1 MTSGGYFNVQGE
13 AQVGET
19 IPIASAVWSPAATSV
34 QYQWYR
40 DREPIAGAT
49 SSTYTMTADDQ
60 GQDFS
65 FTETGTVAGY
75 QPYTDTYPSQLY
87 VAGTATLGTIGVITP
102 PQIVGVPQV
111 GKPLQITPGEY
122 DTPDVNVWYVIYGQD
137 GQHWVS
143 ADDPAGYVPPDNEV
157 EEDLGLQFY
166 VYKTGYNIY
175 RSGITWL
182 STPTL
187 PDVFSCGDTGD
198 WQNEPIVGNTV
209 ATLVACNAQPDEMDY
224 QWRADGV
231 DIPGAT
237 SKSIYLT
244 QDMLGEIL
252 SVVVTST
259 RADIAP
265 YTDTE
270 IATEITPVSNGF
282 ALTPTPT
289 ITGNTT
295 YGSTLTAHPGDW
307 GVPGATF
314 DYEWFVGNAAQPW
327 NTTGTFLLGANTV
340 GQKISVQMSA
350 SAPTYFP
357 GFSNKSLPTNAVGV
371 DTMTITGV
379 KLSGHAALNDT
390 LTAVVTSTV
399 GNDAAASYS
408 YQWNSNGI
416 AIPGATS
423 SNYSPQPADYGEKV
437 SVTVSGVTGDF
448 TSNTM
453 TSAGVKVV
461 EGYLNWAIP
470 VIAGTPVVG
479 STLRDNPLV
488 PWGPGPVHIY
498 YYWYEDVD
506 GSQWKLLSRAS
517 TYTPPASM
525 LGHELQLWESASE
538 SHFYPVGTAWTGSQI
553 VVVGRGTITEGS
565 APAVVGLPEVGS
577 ALAASPGAVKPG
589 SGVTYRYQWFSAGT
603 ATGTRTATPG
613 ANSKTYVPATTM
625 VGRFLFVR
633 VTVSAA
639 GYATT
644 SFFSPA
650 SPRVLTPAAD
660 WVAPRSS
667 LHAAPVSPAR
677 AGSPYDTQPEIPGG

>member
-1 MTSGGYFNVQGE
+1 MTMTSGGYFNVPSE

-75 QPYTDTYPSQLY
+75 QPYTYTYPSYLY
-87 VAGTATLGTIGVITP
+87 VAGAATLGTIGVITP

-111 GKPLQITPGEY
+111 GKPLQITPGEF
-122 DTPDVNVWYVIYGQD
+122 DTPDVDVWYDILGQD
-137 GQHWVS
+137 GQHWVD
-143 ADDPAGYVPPDNEV
+143 ADDPAGYVPTDNEV

-166 VYKTGYNIY
+166 VYKTGYTIY
-175 RSGITWL
+175 RSEITWL

-187 PDVFSCGDTGD
+187 PDVFSCGQTHD
-198 WQNEPIVGNTV
+198 WQNQTIVGNTV
-209 ATLVACNAQPDEMDY
+209 STLVACNAQPDEMVY

-270 IATEITPVSNGF
+270 IATEITPVGDGF
-282 ALTPTPT
+282 PVTPTPT
-289 ITGNTT
+289 ITGATT

-307 GVPGATF
+307 EVPGTTF
-314 DYEWFVGNAAQPW
+314 EYEWFVGNAAQPW
-327 NTTGTFLLGANTV
+327 SNTGTFLLGADTV
-340 GQKISVQMSA
+340 GQEISVQVSA

-357 GFSNKSLPTNAVGV
+357 GFSSKSLLTNVVGI

-399 GNDAAASYS
+399 GNDAAAYYS
-408 YQWNSNGI
+408 YQWNSNGV

-423 SNYSPQPADYGEKV
+423 SNYSPQPADYGKTV
-437 SVTVSGVTGDF
+437 SVTVTGVAGDF

-479 STLRDNPLV
+479 STLRDNPIV

-506 GSQWKLLSRAS
+506 GSQWKLLSHAS

-538 SHFYPVGTAWTGSQI
+538 SHFYPVGTAWVGSQI
-553 VVVGRGTITEGS
+553 VVVGRGTITDGS
-565 APAVVGLPEVGS
+565 EPVVVGLPEVGS
-577 ALAASPGAVKPG
+577 ALAASHGIVSPG
-589 SGVTYRYQWFSAGT
+589 SGVTYHYQWYSAGT
-603 ATGTRTATPG
+603 ATGTQTAIRG
-613 ANSKTYVPATTM
+613 ANSSTYVPVATM

-639 GYATT
+639 GYATA
-644 SFFSPA
+644 SFFSP
-650 SPRVLTPAAD
+650 PIPPVLTAAAD
-660 WVAPRSS
+660 RVAHP
-667 LHAAPVSPAR
+667 PAR
-677 AGSPYDTQPEIPGG
+677 SGSTLSPGD